1 MADAAAPSRAFVLH
15 SRPWRETSLLVDWL
29 TEDWGRITTCQRGIR
44 RGSKGAA
51 GRPSPFL
58 PMSIGRAGRGGLP
71 VAQPMEP
78 LAWAGVSGCWLQGQA
93 LAVGFYFNE
102 LLLRALHP
110 DEPLPALFQEYAA
123 ALSALCAAHAP
134 LEVPLRRFERGLL
147 AAMGLDFDWRHT
159 ADTGEPID
167 PERVYQVWPEQG
179 IVAAISTVQ
188 TIPSPPVGQRIAGRV
203 LRALAEHQPQQDA
216 ADRKAAQALLH
227 RLLVPVVGTA
237 PFHSR
242 RLWRPAA
249 STPA

>member
-1 MADAAAPSRAFVLH
+1 M
-15 SRPWRETSLLVDWL
+15 LVDWFS
-29 TEDWGRITTCQRGIR
+29 EDWGRITTCQRGIR

-58 PMSIGRAGRGGLP
+58 PMSIGRVGRGGLP

-110 DEPLPALFQEYAA
+110 DEPLPTLFQDYAL

-147 AAMGLDFDWRHT
+147 AAMGLDFDWRYT

-167 PERVYQVWPEQG
+167 PTRVYQVWPEQG
-179 IVAAISTVQ
+179 IVAAM
-188 TIPSPPVGQRIAGRV
+188 PAMNSPLSGQQRIAGRV
-203 LRALAEHQPQQDA
+203 LLALAEHQPQQDA

-237 PFHSR
+237 PFQSR

-249 STPA
+249 LTPA